1 MVNQRTGLW
10 VNGMNGNMNGMNGI
24 TKACQIH
31 MSACNMQN
39 TVGTSSSPPSTRGA
53 RRGLRDLPL
62 CPSRQQP
69 AVQEGDAL
77 AYLVNNM
84 HVQLL
89 GFKRLLT
96 INICLFIL
104 FVLPHAHTIYPH
116 TCLYCEL
123 QALNAHTVYPPT
135 CPYCSPLVCKSLSPR
150 TSASGSCPMGSAA
163 ATTLPVRPLGDDIV
177 SGFAD
182 S

>member
-1 MVNQRTGLW
+1 MGERYERQHERYEWHNKSMPNPYECMQYAEYRRHLKLTSQHQRGKERSSGSPPVPFPPAACSSRRRCTGL
-10 VNGMNGNMNGMNGI
+10 
-24 TKACQIH
+24 
-31 MSACNMQN
+31 
-39 TVGTSSSPPSTRGA
+39 P
-53 RRGLRDLPL
+53 
-62 CPSRQQP
+62 RQQ
-69 AVQEGDAL
+69 
-77 AYLVNNM
+77 

-135 CPYCSPLVCKSLSPR
+135 CSYCSPLVCKSLSPR